1 MNQCMYVCIYIYTC
15 SLQSYDLYPPFS
27 HVPRDVRR
35 SSQLGV
41 FGLRCFGQVLCKHHG
56 TDTIPDHQQQAA
68 VWLEDLLAAIQAEM
82 PVLSERLFHV
92 LQAEVARW
100 SGVQWWSLG
109 MLIL

>member
-1 MNQCMYVCIYIYTC
+1 
-15 SLQSYDLYPPFS
+15 
-27 HVPRDVRR
+27 
-35 SSQLGV
+35 
-41 FGLRCFGQVLCKHHG
+41 VLCKHHG